1 MLNEK
6 TKELVAVGAAIT
18 AHCQP
23 CLEYHSAKA
32 REHGAANAEIV
43 AAIEVGKLV
52 RRGAATKMDQF
63 AAQHLG
69 DQAVPESAA
78 GCGCR

>member
-1 MLNEK
+1 MLDEK
-6 TKELVAVGAAIT
+6 TKELVAIGAAIT

-32 REHGAANAEIV
+32 REQGGVTEDIL
-43 AAIEVGKLV
+43 AAIEMGQRV
-52 RRGAATKMDQF
+52 RRGAAAKMDQF
-63 AAQHLG
+63 AAQHVG
-69 DQAVPESAA
+69 GQAVSESAA